1 MSKGLD
7 ILAKWSG
14 FDSEKEMDDLIGKV
28 PIQNSTDIQR
38 FTGWKGKDGTKKGLL
53 KLIPKK
59 EGGED

>member
-7 ILAKWSG
+7 ILANWSG
-14 FDSEKEMDDLIGKV
+14 LDSEKEMDNLIQKV

-38 FTGWKGKDGTKKGLL
+38 FTSWKKNDGTKKGLV